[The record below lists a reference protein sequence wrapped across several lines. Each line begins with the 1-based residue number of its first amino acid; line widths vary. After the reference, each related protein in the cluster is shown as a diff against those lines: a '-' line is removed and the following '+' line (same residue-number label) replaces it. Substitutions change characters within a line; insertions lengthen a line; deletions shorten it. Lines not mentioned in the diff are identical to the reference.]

1 MKQAIGMLLWMLL
14 AIAAASV
21 HETAAAV
28 RELEQNVIRLHIL
41 ADSDSTADQ
50 TEKLLVRDAVLAFAE
65 KRLPADTDYETGCAL
80 ISAALPEIRTLAEQ
94 TLRDSGCTDAV
105 TVSFGENAFPARTY
119 GDLTLPA
126 GDYQA
131 LRIEIGSGK
140 GQNWW
145 CIMYPSLC
153 IPAASD
159 ATAQTVSGILPADAC
174 ALAAHPAKFE
184 LRLKC
189 ADLCIAAAD
198 KLRAQFR
205 KTETPAS
212 PEREAGETETD
223 QQPQPLLQPPLLQP
237 HPQPLPQQENRRI
250 RIMIHQMLLPQSLP
264 HIVSTPFHRM

>member
-50 TEKLLVRDAVLAFAE
+50 TEKLLVRDAVLAFAADL
-65 KRLPADTDYETGCAL
+65 LPADADYETSCAL
-80 ISAALPEIRTLAEQ
+80 ISAALPELGARTEQ
-94 TLRDSGCTDAV
+94 TLRKSGCTDAV
-105 TVSFGENAFPARTY
+105 TVSFGKTAFPARTY
-119 GDLTLPA
+119 GDFTLPA

-159 ATAQTVSGILPADAC
+159 PAERSVSDVLPADAC
-174 ALAAHPAKFE
+174 ALAEHPAKFE

-198 KLRAQFR
+198 KLRAQLR

-212 PEREAGETETD
+212 PEGEAGETETD

-237 HPQPLPQQENRRI
+237 HPQPLPQHENRRI
-250 RIMIHQMLLPQSLP
+250 RMMIHQMLLPQSLP
-264 HIVSTPFHRM
+264 HIVSTPFHSM